1 MIELR
6 LVAVV
11 EEIDT
16 DVCATHL
23 VPSFGHCL
31 RSHVKTC
38 GAIPGGR
45 FDIPLA
51 APPAATAKD
60 SAIFHGQAGKEM
72 LFAESTHLYAIECL
86 LVTTRYRES
95 SPILPAITRSY
106 ILQIVALA
114 MNYDGHAV
122 RGFA

>member
-1 MIELR
+1 
-6 LVAVV
+6 
-11 EEIDT
+11 
-16 DVCATHL
+16 
-23 VPSFGHCL
+23 
-31 RSHVKTC
+31 
-38 GAIPGGR
+38 
-45 FDIPLA
+45 
-51 APPAATAKD
+51 
-60 SAIFHGQAGKEM
+60 M